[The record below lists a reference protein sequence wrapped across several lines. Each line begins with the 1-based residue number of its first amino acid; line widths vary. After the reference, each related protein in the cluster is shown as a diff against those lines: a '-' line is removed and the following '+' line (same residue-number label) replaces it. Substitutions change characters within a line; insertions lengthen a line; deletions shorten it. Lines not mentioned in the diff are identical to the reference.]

1 MSKAEYKVHELV
13 SMIQNKTLGL
23 PEMQRS
29 YVWEASR
36 VRDLFDSLYRGYPSG
51 VILAWEPGDANVATT
66 TFAVGTDTGSTISH
80 RLLLLD
86 GQQRLTSLSAVMR
99 GEPVEVRNR
108 KRPISILFNLEHP
121 DEMFSEEEEDEEE
134 SGPDSPDD
142 EQTELHSRF
151 NKRTFIVAS
160 KQLESL
166 PQWVKLSD
174 IFSGRSEL
182 DIVREALLGNLND
195 SRADKYSERI
205 RRVKAIRDYVYRVDI
220 LERTLSYE
228 EVTEIFVRVNSLGAK
243 LRSSDLAL
251 AQITSKWNGSLA
263 TFTAFQKEID
273 KLGFEL
279 DLAVYLRTL
288 IAIVTDQAR
297 FKTVSSIK
305 VEDLQSGWKRTVKAI
320 NYSINFLRSNLKIES
335 PSLLSSPYLVTAIAY
350 WIDKANYDVSPEAAA
365 LFEKWIRIANA
376 KSRYSGSSESTLD
389 QDLAA
394 IRSENPS
401 ELLFQRL
408 RQQFGRLSFAPDDLI
423 GRSSRGGEFKTIF
436 AMTRMNGARD
446 WATQLAISAKHKGKS
461 DQIEFHHI
469 FPKAHLR
476 RVRPDVQERIV
487 DDIANLAFIGAST
500 NKVISDRSPS
510 EYRKDFDEK
519 LLEVQNV
526 LLNNGLDQ
534 AERFEEFLSLRREL
548 LADQL
553 NAYLGVSPGD

>member
-51 VILAWEPGDANVATT
+51 VILAWEPGDADVATT
-66 TFAVGTDTGSTISH
+66 TFAVGTDAGSTISH

-121 DEMFSEEEEDEEE
+121 DEMFSEDEDEDE
-134 SGPDSPDD
+134 SRPDTDDD

-166 PQWVKLSD
+166 PQWVKLTD

-195 SRADKYSERI
+195 PRADKYSERI
-205 RRVKAIRDYVYRVDI
+205 RRVKAIRDYIYRVDI
-220 LERTLSYE
+220 LERTMSYE

-263 TFTAFQKEID
+263 TFTDFQKEID

-288 IAIVTDQAR
+288 IALITDQAR
-297 FKTVSSIK
+297 FKTVSSIR

-320 NYSINFLRSNLKIES
+320 NFAINFLRSNLNVES
-335 PSLLSSPYLVTAIAY
+335 PSLLSSPYIVTAIAY
-350 WIDKANYDVSPEAAA
+350 WIDKAKYDVSPEAAA
-365 LFEKWIRIANA
+365 AFEKWARIANA
-376 KSRYSGSSESTLD
+376 KSRYSGSSETALD

-436 AMTRMNGARD
+436 AMMRMQGARD
-446 WATQLAISAKHKGKS
+446 WATQLAISAKHKGKT

-476 RVRPDVQERIV
+476 RVRPDVHERIV
-487 DDIANLAFIGAST
+487 DDIANLAFIGSST
-500 NKVISDRSPS
+500 NKIISDRSPS
-510 EYRKDFDEK
+510 EYRKDFDEA
-519 LLEVQNV
+519 LLEIQNV
-526 LLNNGLDQ
+526 LLNDGLDQ
-534 AERFEEFLSLRREL
+534 AERFEEFLTLRRQM
-548 LADQL
+548 LAAQL
-553 NAYLGVSPGD
+553 NAYLQVSTGE

>member
-51 VILAWEPGDANVATT
+51 VILAWEPGDADVATT
-66 TFAVGTDTGSTISH
+66 TFAVGTDAGSTISH

-121 DEMFSEEEEDEEE
+121 DEMFSEDEDEDE
-134 SGPDSPDD
+134 SRPDTEDD

-166 PQWVKLSD
+166 PQWVKLTD

-195 SRADKYSERI
+195 PRADKYSERI
-205 RRVKAIRDYVYRVDI
+205 RRVKAVRDYIYRVDV
-220 LERTLSYE
+220 LERTMSYE

-263 TFTAFQKEID
+263 TFTDFQKEID

-288 IAIVTDQAR
+288 IALITDQAR

-320 NYSINFLRSNLKIES
+320 NFAINFLRSNLNVES

-350 WIDKANYDVSPEAAA
+350 WIDKAKYDVSPEAAA
-365 LFEKWIRIANA
+365 AFEKWARIANA
-376 KSRYSGSSESTLD
+376 KSRYSGSSETALD

-436 AMTRMNGARD
+436 AMMRMQGARD
-446 WATQLAISAKHKGKS
+446 WATQLAISAKHKGKT

-476 RVRPDVQERIV
+476 RVRPDVHERIV
-487 DDIANLAFIGAST
+487 DDIANLAFIGSST
-500 NKVISDRSPS
+500 NKIISDRSPS
-510 EYRKDFDEK
+510 EYRKDFDEA
-519 LLEVQNV
+519 LLEIQNV
-526 LLNNGLDQ
+526 LLNDGLDQ
-534 AERFEEFLSLRREL
+534 AESFEEFLTLRRQM
-548 LADQL
+548 LAAQL
-553 NAYLGVSPGD
+553 NAYLQVSTGE